1 MTREIKLTVNDEAI
15 SLDYFVQAFIDHTT
29 NGMLSAL
36 EGTGEVKTAEIRMDG
51 EEIEIVV
58 NNAPVEVN
66 AFVAKI
72 LRNTIKGMISPL
84 KGVSSI
90 KKLYLHVKR

>member
-1 MTREIKLTVNDEAI
+1 MTREIKLTVNDEPI

-36 EGTGEVKTAEIRMDG
+36 EGTGEIKTAEISIDG
-51 EEIEIVV
+51 DMV
-58 NNAPVEVN
+58 NVTVNKAPVEVN

-72 LRNTIKGMISPL
+72 LRNTINGMISPL
-84 KGVSSI
+84 KGVNEV
-90 KKLYLHVKR
+90 KKLHLHVKR